1 MKAEAWG
8 KTSDRARNT
17 FVLVSA
23 IEDGKTGDDLP
34 EFEDHELLSISSEI
48 ECLEKLIKELSSPRK
63 IIDLAGRT
71 MVEKKADMKNKR
83 GIPSPNLADAAIIAL
98 YSEES
103 YVGFFD

>member
-1 MKAEAWG
+1 M
-8 KTSDRARNT
+8 
-17 FVLVSA
+17 
-23 IEDGKTGDDLP
+23 
-34 EFEDHELLSISSEI
+34 
-48 ECLEKLIKELSSPRK
+48 IKELSSPRK